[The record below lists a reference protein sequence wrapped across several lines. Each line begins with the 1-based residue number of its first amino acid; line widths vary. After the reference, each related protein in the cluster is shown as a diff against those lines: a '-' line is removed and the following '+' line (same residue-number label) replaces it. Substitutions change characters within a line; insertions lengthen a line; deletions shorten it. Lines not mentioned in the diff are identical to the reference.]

1 MFGALVR
8 NALYLAFGALFA
20 GVVQAI
26 TGPFIDVLTPAAEGT
41 QYLAGL
47 QALHENVLLVF
58 IIAVGFALLA
68 RSVVES
74 RLGGVAR

>member
-47 QALHENVLLVF
+47 QALHQNPLLIF
-58 IIAVGFALLA
+58 IIAVGFAVIA
-68 RSVVES
+68 RAVTEARV
-74 RLGGVAR
+74 GGVR

>member
-20 GVVQAI
+20 GFIQTV

-58 IIAVGFALLA
+58 IIAVGFALVA
-68 RSVVES
+68 RAVVEA
-74 RLGGVAR
+74 RVGGVR